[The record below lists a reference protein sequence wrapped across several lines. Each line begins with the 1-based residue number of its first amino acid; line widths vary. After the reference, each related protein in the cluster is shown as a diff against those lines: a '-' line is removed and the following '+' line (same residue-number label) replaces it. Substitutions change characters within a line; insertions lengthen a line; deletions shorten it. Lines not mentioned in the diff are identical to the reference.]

1 MVRLKTCPECGSKME
16 RGKTKFI
23 TEVEGN
29 LVVIE
34 TLPADICVQC
44 GAEYLPS
51 DVDKYVERVVED
63 ATSKR
68 LQSHKEEVYRVLN

>member
-1 MVRLKTCPECGSKME
+1 MVQLKTCPECGSKME

-23 TEVEGN
+23 TEVEGT

-34 TLPADICVQC
+34 NLPADICLQC

-51 DVDKYVERVVED
+51 DADKYVERVVED
-63 ATSKR
+63 ATSKK
-68 LQSHKEEVYRVLN
+68 LQPHQEEVYRVVV